1 MILKITEKNS
11 ITDALKKLN
20 QGDTLFL
27 ENGIYK
33 EKIKITKKGITIIGE
48 SQEKTIIENDDYSL
62 KVHNDGYEYNTF
74 RTYTVMVNADDVTF
88 KNLTIKN
95 SCNNSNRCGQAV
107 ALHVLGDNFLLEN
120 CTLFGYQDTLFAGP
134 LPEDS
139 IIRYENFLPKD
150 ELNSRETYQIYRNST
165 IFGDVDFIFGGGNCY
180 FDNCIIN
187 CLDTGYIAA
196 PSHSK
201 DAKFGFIFNNCT
213 INSLKENIEIK
224 LARPWREY
232 GKTVFLNT
240 NMPKEVIPQGWSI
253 WSGTN
258 RHEKCYFAEYKS
270 NCDTSMRL
278 SWGHILNDTEASFY
292 KIENFIK

>member
-107 ALHVLGDNFLLEN
+107 ALHVLGDNF
-120 CTLFGYQDTLFAGP
+120 F
-134 LPEDS
+134 
-139 IIRYENFLPKD
+139 
-150 ELNSRETYQIYRNST
+150 
-165 IFGDVDFIFGGGNCY
+165 
-180 FDNCIIN
+180 
-187 CLDTGYIAA
+187 
-196 PSHSK
+196 
-201 DAKFGFIFNNCT
+201 
-213 INSLKENIEIK
+213 INS
-224 LARPWREY
+224 A
-232 GKTVFLNT
+232 
-240 NMPKEVIPQGWSI
+240 
-253 WSGTN
+253 
-258 RHEKCYFAEYKS
+258 
-270 NCDTSMRL
+270 
-278 SWGHILNDTEASFY
+278 ASR
-292 KIENFIK
+292 